1 MVIPGYAEINLR
13 ISQKATVFKFDVLLT
28 DKGPQLLHNKLKK
41 ITSQ

>member
-28 DKGPQLLHNKLKK
+28 DRRTQTLHHKPGKLF
-41 ITSQ
+41 